1 MEDCH
6 TNVIESIYAI
16 VESRGYIP
24 LDMFVDECR
33 VINNAEQIIID
44 CGGVSKFVFDNS
56 DLFSIFQNSVVTVP
70 RNRMSESKT
79 AERAATERA
88 ATERAATERAATER
102 AATERAAT
110 ERATRKSLPQVP
122 SFDPQR
128 QFLRRRVH
136 SDITLLPD
144 DGKKVAI
151 EYSRNHV
158 RRRNVSFNDATLKY
172 GVNKQSTPNELL
184 INNYLDESEQSD
196 DSFEPCLSNSS
207 DD

>member
-1 MEDCH
+1 MEDCR
-6 TNVIESIYAI
+6 TSVIESIYAI

-79 AERAATERA
+79 A
-88 ATERAATERAATER
+88 
-102 AATERAAT
+102 ERAAT